1 VTAPVSDPDAQES
14 LWSPYRRRHRNIVIG
29 ALGLVQIIAWGSSY
43 YLIAVLA
50 KPIADDTGWPLTW
63 VIGGTSVG
71 LLTAGLISQ
80 EVGHAIQK
88 HGGRPV
94 LVASTMLLA
103 AGLLGLGFA
112 PSLPFFFA
120 AWVVLGLGMGAG
132 LYDAAFGTLGRL
144 YGTEARSAI
153 TTLTLYGGFASTI
166 CWPLSAL
173 LVEQLG
179 WRGACLTY
187 AGIHLGFSLPILLAG
202 IPKADRNG
210 VDSTARAASTNEH
223 PYASPRNRK
232 QDVGLFVLLAAVL
245 TLASIVMS
253 VISVHLL
260 TILQTALGLD
270 LVAAVSMGAVV
281 GPSQVGA
288 RLVEMAFGRR
298 YHPVWTLVASVVL
311 VALSLG
317 LLMFG
322 FPLIAAALTAYGAG
336 NGLNSIARGS
346 LPLALFGPS
355 RYPVWMGRL
364 ATPTLIAGALA
375 PSAGALLIDT
385 LGSASTLQIVGTLAA
400 MNVPLVLFLFRCAR

>member
-1 VTAPVSDPDAQES
+1 MLRACGSGVTAPVSDPDAQEP
-14 LWSPYRRRHRNIVIG
+14 LRSPYRRRHRNVVIG
-29 ALGLVQIIAWGSSY
+29 ALGLVQIVAWGSSY

-50 KPIADDTGWPLTW
+50 KPITDDTGWPLTW

-112 PSLPFFFA
+112 PSLPFYFA

-179 WRGACLTY
+179 WRGA
-187 AGIHLGFSLPILLAG
+187 A
-202 IPKADRNG
+202 
-210 VDSTARAASTNEH
+210 
-223 PYASPRNRK
+223 
-232 QDVGLFVLLAAVL
+232 
-245 TLASIVMS
+245 
-253 VISVHLL
+253 
-260 TILQTALGLD
+260 
-270 LVAAVSMGAVV
+270 
-281 GPSQVGA
+281 
-288 RLVEMAFGRR
+288 
-298 YHPVWTLVASVVL
+298 
-311 VALSLG
+311 
-317 LLMFG
+317 
-322 FPLIAAALTAYGAG
+322 
-336 NGLNSIARGS
+336 
-346 LPLALFGPS
+346 
-355 RYPVWMGRL
+355 
-364 ATPTLIAGALA
+364 
-375 PSAGALLIDT
+375 
-385 LGSASTLQIVGTLAA
+385 
-400 MNVPLVLFLFRCAR
+400 

>member
-1 VTAPVSDPDAQES
+1 MLRACGSGVTAPISDPNLQGS
-14 LWSPYRRRHRNIVIG
+14 SPVSNRWRHRNVVIG

-179 WRGACLTY
+179 WRGA
-187 AGIHLGFSLPILLAG
+187 A
-202 IPKADRNG
+202 
-210 VDSTARAASTNEH
+210 
-223 PYASPRNRK
+223 
-232 QDVGLFVLLAAVL
+232 
-245 TLASIVMS
+245 
-253 VISVHLL
+253 
-260 TILQTALGLD
+260 
-270 LVAAVSMGAVV
+270 
-281 GPSQVGA
+281 
-288 RLVEMAFGRR
+288 
-298 YHPVWTLVASVVL
+298 
-311 VALSLG
+311 
-317 LLMFG
+317 
-322 FPLIAAALTAYGAG
+322 
-336 NGLNSIARGS
+336 
-346 LPLALFGPS
+346 
-355 RYPVWMGRL
+355 
-364 ATPTLIAGALA
+364 
-375 PSAGALLIDT
+375 
-385 LGSASTLQIVGTLAA
+385 
-400 MNVPLVLFLFRCAR
+400 